1 MVLNKIFLNSG
12 MVRQSEKHH
21 LQIYNFS
28 LQKHSLLNY
37 YKLYVAYKK
46 RLGDSLSKKQNNK
59 KSETFETKSTR
70 TSHQYTQS
78 YIINYFHDL
87 SSVSIL

>member
-1 MVLNKIFLNSG
+1 M
-12 MVRQSEKHH
+12 
-21 LQIYNFS
+21 
-28 LQKHSLLNY
+28 
-37 YKLYVAYKK
+37 LYVAYKK

-59 KSETFETKSTR
+59 KSETFETKFIR